1 MTTSIYS
8 LKSHRLAL
16 FAIACFVV
24 ILSVVRGLYHVDP
37 LHFGL
42 MLSNAHDLFLG
53 KRPYQEIFI
62 QYGLLTTTLHAA
74 ALWVSERLLSL
85 MVITAI
91 FYSAGLLLLYFIA
104 LKVTNNRNLSL
115 AVLVIAFLFH
125 PVAIYPW
132 ANYMA
137 FPFLMGAIYF
147 LVNPTTHLAP
157 APGHTLLAGAL
168 LGLATLCRDGLIL
181 TVACLIIGNFAVG
194 WIAQPKLPKQKFIEL
209 GQLLL
214 GLAIPLLL
222 FFGYLFAAGLDSYWF
237 LLSVALPKIN
247 ATHHFTAMSSWGFM
261 NRFWETAL
269 MGSLRLDF
277 RWILVLIIAAI
288 NIFICGCFT
297 IRAQKKY
304 INEGTVKLALFSLTL
319 FSTSLHLTEIFR
331 IATGSIVGL
340 IPALIF
346 INSRGWLKLLVI
358 GACITLGATLIW
370 RNDSLMFYPNADVLR
385 KARYI
390 SSPAIFTGQLW
401 NTPNTQYYQEVDE
414 TFSRLKKLDGCKLQY
429 HYNSTGDAFIA
440 TLSPFTPYQISPFA
454 NDPLVD
460 ALRPDLN
467 YQQKIAEARD
477 ILVLKMVPLDE
488 AAGFSPLPGFYTFQQ
503 ITVPNI
509 HYIPS
514 KQMLMVMVP
523 LICKP

>member
-1 MTTSIYS
+1 MI
-8 LKSHRLAL
+8 KSHRLSL
-16 FAIACFVV
+16 IAIACLVV
-24 ILSVVRGLYHVDP
+24 ILSVLRSLYHVDP

-42 MLSNAHDLFLG
+42 MLSNAHDLFVG

-91 FYSAGLLLLYFIA
+91 FYSAGLLLLYAIA
-104 LKVTNNRNLSL
+104 LKVTSNKNLSL

-137 FPFLMGAIYF
+137 LPFLMGAIYF
-147 LVNPTTHLAP
+147 LVNPKNNLAL
-157 APGHTLLAGAL
+157 ARVHTLTAGAL

-194 WIAQPKLPKQKFIEL
+194 WFAQPYLLKQKLIEL
-209 GQLLL
+209 GQILL

-222 FFGYLFAAGLDSYWF
+222 FFGYLFANELESYWY

-261 NRFWETAL
+261 NRFWETVFL
-269 MGSLRLDF
+269 GSLRLDF
-277 RWILVLIIAAI
+277 RWILVLIMAI
-288 NIFICGCFT
+288 FNIFICTCFALR
-297 IRAQKKY
+297 IQKNY
-304 INEGTVKLALFSLTL
+304 ISENTVKLALFSLAL
-319 FSTSLHLTEIFR
+319 FSSALHLTEIFR

-340 IPALIF
+340 IPTLIF
-346 INSRGWLKLLVI
+346 INSRGWLKPFVV

-370 RNDSLMFYPNADVLR
+370 RNDSLMFYPNTDVLR
-385 KARYI
+385 KAGYV
-390 SSPAIFTGQLW
+390 SSPAIFAGQLW
-401 NTPNTQYYQEVDE
+401 NAPNTQYYQEVDE
-414 TFSRLKKLDGCKLQY
+414 AFAKLKKLARCNLQY

-440 TLSPFTPYQISPFA
+440 TLSPFTPYQISPWVNA
-454 NDPLVD
+454 PLVD

-467 YQQKIAEARD
+467 YQQKIAEAKD
-477 ILVLKMVPLDE
+477 IVVLKMIPLDE
-488 AAGFSPLPGFYTFQQ
+488 VAGFSPPPGFYTFKQ
-503 ITVPNI
+503 ITVPDI

-514 KQMLMVMVP
+514 KHMLMVMVP
-523 LICKP
+523 LSCKPYLDN

>member
-1 MTTSIYS
+1 LKFTLTPRTT
-8 LKSHRLAL
+8 RLIL
-16 FAIACFVV
+16 GAIACLVL
-24 ILSVVRGLYHVDP
+24 ILSVVRSIYHVDP

-42 MLSNAHDLFLG
+42 MLSNAHDLLIG

-74 ALWVSERLLSL
+74 AMWVSERLLSL

-104 LKVTNNRNLSL
+104 LKVINNRNLSL

-147 LVNPTTHLAP
+147 LVNPKNNLAL
-157 APGHTLLAGAL
+157 ARVHTLTAGAL

-194 WIAQPKLPKQKFIEL
+194 WIAQPKLLKQKFIEL
-209 GQLLL
+209 GQILL

-222 FFGYLFAAGLDSYWF
+222 FFGYLFASGLESYWF

-261 NRFWETAL
+261 NRFWETVFL
-269 MGSLRLDF
+269 GSLRLDF
-277 RWILVLIIAAI
+277 RWILALIMAAI
-288 NIFICGCFT
+288 NIFICTCFALR
-297 IRAQKKY
+297 IQKYY
-304 INEGTVKLALFSLTL
+304 ISESTVKLALFSLAL
-319 FSTSLHLTEIFR
+319 FSSALHLTEIFR

-340 IPALIF
+340 IPTLIF
-346 INSRGWLKLLVI
+346 INSRGWLKPFIL
-358 GACITLGATLIW
+358 GCCITLGVTLIW
-370 RNDSLMFYPNADVLR
+370 RNDSLMFYPNTDVLR
-385 KARYI
+385 KAGYV
-390 SSPAIFTGQLW
+390 SSPAMFAGQLW
-401 NTPNTQYYQEVDE
+401 NAPNTQYYQEVDE
-414 TFSRLKKLDGCKLQY
+414 TFSNLKKLDDCKLQY
-429 HYNSTGDAFIA
+429 HHNSTGDAFIA

-454 NDPLVD
+454 NDPHVD

-467 YQQKIAEARD
+467 YQQKIAEAKD
-477 ILVLKMVPLDE
+477 IVVLKMIPLDE
-488 AAGFSPLPGFYTFQQ
+488 VAGFSPPPGFYTFKQ
-503 ITVPNI
+503 ITVPDI

-514 KQMLMVMVP
+514 KHMLMVVAP
-523 LICKP
+523 LGCKP

>member
-1 MTTSIYS
+1 MI
-8 LKSHRLAL
+8 KSHRFSLL
-16 FAIACFVV
+16 AIACVVV
-24 ILSVVRGLYHVDP
+24 ILSVVRSLYHVDP

-74 ALWVSERLLSL
+74 TLWVSERLLSL

-91 FYSAGLLLLYFIA
+91 FYSAGLLLLYAIS
-104 LKVTNNRNLSL
+104 LKVASNKGVSL
-115 AVLVIAFLFH
+115 AVLVIALLFH

-147 LVNPTTHLAP
+147 LVNPTIHLAP
-157 APGHTLLAGAL
+157 ARGHALTAGAL

-181 TVACLIIGNFAVG
+181 TVACLIVGNFAVG
-194 WIAQPKLPKQKFIEL
+194 WVAQPKLLKQKFNEL
-209 GQLLL
+209 GQILV

-222 FFGYLFAAGLDSYWF
+222 FFGYLFASGLESYWY

-261 NRFWETAL
+261 NRFWETVL

-277 RWILVLIIAAI
+277 RWILVSIMAAI
-288 NIFICGCFT
+288 NIFICTCFALR
-297 IRAQKKY
+297 IQKNY
-304 INEGTVKLALFSLTL
+304 INENTVKLALFSLAL
-319 FSTSLHLTEIFR
+319 FSSALHLTEVFR

-346 INSRGWLKLLVI
+346 INSKGWLKSFVV
-358 GACITLGATLIW
+358 GVCITLGATLIW
-370 RNDSLMFYPNADVLR
+370 RNDSLMFYPNTDVLR
-385 KARYI
+385 KADYMN
-390 SSPAIFTGQLW
+390 SPAIFKGQLW
-401 NTPNTQYYQEVDE
+401 NAPNTQYYQEVDE
-414 TFSRLKKLDGCKLQY
+414 TLAKLKKLDRCKLQY

-454 NDPLVD
+454 NDPHVD
-460 ALRPDLN
+460 ALRPDLDF
-467 YQQKIAEARD
+467 QKKISEAKD
-477 ILVLKMVPLDE
+477 IVVLKMIPLDKV
-488 AAGFSPLPGFYTFQQ
+488 ADFSPPPGFYTFKQ
-503 ITVPNI
+503 ITVPDI

-514 KQMLMVMVP
+514 KHMLMVMVP